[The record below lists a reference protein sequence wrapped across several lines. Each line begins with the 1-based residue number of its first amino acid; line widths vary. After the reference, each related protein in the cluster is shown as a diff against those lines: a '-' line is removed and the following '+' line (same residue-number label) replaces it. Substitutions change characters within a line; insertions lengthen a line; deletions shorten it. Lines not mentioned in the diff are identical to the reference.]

1 MNNNQGSEGFREEVE
16 ALVMGAR
23 ACLSLHERHLLAL
36 HARAEKPVV
45 HSSREDST
53 GGPGFPA
60 DPMSQMHRFTE
71 LLLGYRL
78 SKLIFNLGGQIRF
91 RQI

>member
-1 MNNNQGSEGFREEVE
+1 
-16 ALVMGAR
+16 MGAR

-78 SKLIFNLGGQIRF
+78 SKLIFNLGGQRRF

>member
-60 DPMSQMHRFTE
+60 HPMSQMHRFTE

-78 SKLIFNLGGQIRF
+78 SKLIFNLGGQRRF

>member
-16 ALVMGAR
+16 VLVMGGR
-23 ACLSLHERHLLAL
+23 ACLILHERHLLGFRAV
-36 HARAEKPVV
+36 AEKPVV

-60 DPMSQMHRFTE
+60 DPMPQIHRLTE
-71 LLLGYRL
+71 LLLGYLL
-78 SKLIFNLGGQIRF
+78 SKLIFNLGGQRSF

>member
-1 MNNNQGSEGFREEVE
+1 
-16 ALVMGAR
+16 MGAR

-45 HSSREDST
+45 HSSREDFT

-78 SKLIFNLGGQIRF
+78 SKLIFNLGGQRRF